1 MHLLSTRFPSACL
14 LFNYILSCML
24 DWLLRS
30 KNEVD
35 PSGTG
40 SYCEQDLGFSHTDQ
54 ARGHMQELMPTQQ

>member
-1 MHLLSTRFPSACL
+1 MS
-14 LFNYILSCML
+14 
-24 DWLLRS
+24 DWLLKS